1 MLMDT
6 RPVQM
11 HADALTTAREA
22 YGRRAWTQAHE
33 LLGRVDEAA
42 SLGPEDL
49 ERLAVAAYMLGLD
62 DQQLEALARAHHA
75 HLRDGDRPG
84 AVRAAFWL
92 GVHLTIRG
100 EMGRATGWLGRAQR
114 LLEHEVGDCVERGY
128 LSSADA
134 LHRMVAGD
142 WPAMR
147 AAAADAVGAG
157 ERFGDPDLVALG
169 LMDLGRALIE
179 EGSVEEGLGK
189 LDQAMVAATAGEL
202 SPVATGL
209 VYCSV
214 IEGCHATY
222 ELGRAREWTVA
233 LTDWCAQQPDL
244 VPFTGTCLIHRAEIL
259 QVRGSWDEA
268 LAEAGRAR
276 ERFAQRRDPR
286 AEGEASYRCGE
297 ILRVRGDLAGAE
309 LAFRDASRH
318 GWEPQPGL
326 ALLRLAQA
334 RIDAASA
341 AITVVL
347 DAAAGWAER
356 ARLLPAYVEI
366 ALANGELDGARAACD
381 ELDGIA
387 QRNGRTMLLASA
399 AQARGAVELAAGD
412 ARAAARL
419 LRHASQLWLGLEAP
433 YEAARTRL
441 LMAAAC
447 RSMRDDETAEL
458 ELEAARAEFARLG
471 AGIDLARAQRAPAV
485 ADAVGRHGLT
495 PRELQVL
502 RRLATGESNKA
513 IAARLGLSRRTVDR
527 HVSNLYAKL
536 HVSSR
541 AAATAYAYE
550 HELV

>member
-1 MLMDT
+1 
-6 RPVQM
+6 M
-11 HADALTTAREA
+11 HADVLTTAREA

-33 LLGRVDEAA
+33 LFRRVDAA
-42 SLGPEDL
+42 APLAPEDL

-62 DQQLEALARAHHA
+62 DEQLGALARAHDA
-75 HLRDGDRPG
+75 HRGDGSRLG
-84 AVRAAFWL
+84 AVRAAYWL
-92 GVHLTIRG
+92 AVHLTIRG
-100 EMGRATGWLGRAQR
+100 ETGRATGWLGRAQR
-114 LLEHEVGDCVERGY
+114 LMEREGGDCVERGY
-128 LSSADA
+128 LASADA
-134 LHRMVAGD
+134 LRCMVAGD
-142 WPAMR
+142 WPATR

-169 LMDLGRALIE
+169 LIDLGRALIE
-179 EGSVEEGLGK
+179 EGSVDEGLGK
-189 LDQAMVAATAGEL
+189 LDQAMVAAAAGEL

-222 ELGRAREWTVA
+222 ELARAREWTVA

-259 QVRGSWDEA
+259 QIRGAWDEA
-268 LAEAGRAR
+268 LVEAERGRQ
-276 ERFAQRRDPR
+276 RFAQRGDRR
-286 AEGEASYRCGE
+286 AAGEASYRCGE
-297 ILRVRGDLAGAE
+297 ILRVRGDLARAE
-309 LAFRDASRH
+309 EAFRDASRL
-318 GWEPQPGL
+318 GREPQPGL

-366 ALANGELDGARAACD
+366 ALATGEIDGARAACD
-381 ELDGIA
+381 ELDEIA
-387 QRNGRTMLLASA
+387 RRNGRAMLLACA

-419 LRHASQLWLGLEAP
+419 LRRASRLWLELEAP
-433 YEAARTRL
+433 YEAAQARL
-441 LMAAAC
+441 LVAEAC
-447 RSMRDDETAEL
+447 RSMHDDGTAEL
-458 ELEAARAEFARLG
+458 ELEAARDEFARLG
-471 AGIDLARAQRAPAV
+471 AEIDLARARRAPA
-485 ADAVGRHGLT
+485 AAGGHGLT

-536 HVSSR
+536 DVSSR